1 MLQILLSCYRQP
13 VTNNYVLRRLRYTFN
28 YNDSKMI
35 ELFAVGDL
43 AVTKEEVVLWLKKD
57 DDPDYLRCTDQ
68 QFAHFLNGLIIEKRG
83 AKDNEKPVAE
93 YALNNNIIL
102 RKLKIAFD
110 LKNDDLLELLKN
122 ANFILGKAEL
132 SAFFRNSEHRHY
144 RECQDQVLRN
154 VLQGLQM
161 RETNTSTAE
170 QQSQYQAIE
179 AKKANKTAAAR
190 KEKTKQERT
199 KQGGHSNPFVNKP
212 ATEKVFYKNPNKTDS
227 KSVPEENK
235 SRAKISLNKDKKH
248 NDIEKKPTVNKQ
260 PISQAPPKHISKEE
274 TPAPST
280 NGGFSWGKPSKD

>member
-1 MLQILLSCYRQP
+1 

-35 ELFAVGDL
+35 ELFAKGDL
-43 AVTKEEVVLWLKKD
+43 AVTKEEVILWLKKD

-83 AKDNEKPVAE
+83 AKDGEKPIAE

-132 SAFFRNSEHRHY
+132 SAFFRTPEHRHF

-190 KEKTKQERT
+190 KEKTTQERA
-199 KQGGHSNPFVNKP
+199 KQGGHSNPYANKP
-212 ATEKVFYKNPNKTDS
+212 ATEKVFYKNPNKTS
-227 KSVPEENK
+227 SEVASEENK
-235 SRAKISLNKDKKH
+235 GRAKISLNKDKKTAV
-248 NDIEKKPTVNKQ
+248 KKEPANQV
-260 PISQAPPKHISKEE
+260 IPK
-274 TPAPST
+274 PAPIPAPKEDKPVSSD
-280 NGGFSWGKPSKD
+280 NGGFSWGKPNKN

>member
-1 MLQILLSCYRQP
+1 M
-13 VTNNYVLRRLRYTFN
+13 TNNYVLRRLRYTFN

-35 ELFAVGDL
+35 ELFAKGDL

-83 AKDNEKPVAE
+83 AKDGEKPVAE

-110 LKNDDLLELLKN
+110 LKTDDLLELLKN

-132 SAFFRNSEHRHY
+132 TAFFRTPEHRHF

-154 VLQGLQM
+154 LLQGLQM

-190 KEKTKQERT
+190 KEKTKQDRA
-199 KQGGHSNPFVNKP
+199 KQGGHSNPYANKP
-212 ATEKVFYKNPNKTDS
+212 ATEKVFYKNPNKISSTA
-227 KSVPEENK
+227 VPEENK

-248 NDIEKKPTVNKQ
+248 TNTHDKPV
-260 PISQAPPKHISKEE
+260 IIKEDE
-274 TPAPST
+274 PAASD
-280 NGGFSWGKPSKD
+280 NGGFSWGKPKKD